1 MATHAHGPGRVRLD
15 ALLDARNEH
24 PERLASIDA
33 VIAAEFA
40 QTHAVLV
47 LDMSGFSRLVARYGT
62 THYLAMIRRMQTTA
76 VPMVQN
82 HGGRLVKQEADN
94 LFCVFRTVDQAVAG
108 ARGINCAFAEAN
120 RFLPEDWDI
129 HVSIGIGFGE
139 VLMIDECDMF
149 GHEMNL
155 ASKLGEDVALA
166 GQVLLT
172 EAAHAALATAE
183 SATFDEAWFGRLR
196 VSFWRLQRT
205 DAVVPAEQLRGPA

>member
-1 MATHAHGPGRVRLD
+1 MATHAHGPGRARLD
-15 ALLDARNEH
+15 ALLDERNEH
-24 PERLASIDA
+24 PERLAEIDA
-33 VIAAEFA
+33 VIGVEFA

-76 VPMVQN
+76 RPMLQR

-94 LFCVFRTVDQAVAG
+94 LFCVFPAVDEAVAG
-108 ARGINCAFAEAN
+108 ARATNRAFAEAN

-129 HVSIGIGFGE
+129 HVAIGIGFGE

-172 EAAHAALATAE
+172 EAAHAALTTAE
-183 SATFDEAWFGRLR
+183 AASFDQASFGRLR
-196 VSFWRLQRT
+196 VNFWRLQRT
-205 DAVVPAEQLRGPA
+205 DAVVPAPLVTPD

>member
-1 MATHAHGPGRVRLD
+1 MATHAHGPGRARLD

-24 PERLASIDA
+24 PERLADIDA
-33 VIAAEFA
+33 VITGEFA
-40 QTHAVLV
+40 QTHAVV
-47 LDMSGFSRLVARYGT
+47 VVDMSGFSRLVARYGT

-76 VPMVQN
+76 GPMVQR

-94 LFCVFRTVDQAVAG
+94 LFCVFPTVEQAVQS
-108 ARGINCAFAEAN
+108 ARAINRSFAEAN

-129 HVSIGIGFGE
+129 HVAIGIGFGE
-139 VLMIDECDMF
+139 VLMIDDCDMF

-172 EAAHAALATAE
+172 EAAHAAVATVEAA
-183 SATFDEAWFGRLR
+183 SFDEAAFGRLR
-196 VSFWRLQRT
+196 VKFWRLHHT
-205 DAVVPAEQLRGPA
+205 EAVVPAGLLGPD